1 LAGDAPLV
9 LLIMGAL
16 TSFIFGMGMTVTA
29 CYIFLAIVLAP
40 PLVKA
45 GLDPLAVHLF
55 IMYWGMVSFI
65 TPPVALA
72 SFAAAPLAR
81 CSPFAVG
88 FEAMRMGSIMYFVP
102 FFFVL
107 NPALILQG
115 PAWEILVVT
124 STAVVGIAC
133 IGAALQG
140 YLLGMGRIESTV
152 LGWAT
157 RVVLMAAGLFFAVPG
172 GTRVGIG
179 HLELTLIG
187 LALLAVSL
195 GLFRLQRPQPAL
207 NLQTINREVT

>member
-1 LAGDAPLV
+1 
-9 LLIMGAL
+9 
-16 TSFIFGMGMTVTA
+16 
-29 CYIFLAIVLAP
+29 
-40 PLVKA
+40 
-45 GLDPLAVHLF
+45 
-55 IMYWGMVSFI
+55 
-65 TPPVALA
+65 
-72 SFAAAPLAR
+72 
-81 CSPFAVG
+81 VG

-115 PAWEILVVT
+115 PAWEVVVVT
-124 STAVVGIAC
+124 GTAVIGIAC

-157 RVVLMAAGLFFAVPG
+157 RAVLMAAGLFFAVPG
-172 GTRVGIG
+172 GTRVGLG
-179 HLELTLIG
+179 HLELTLIA

-195 GLFRLQRPQPAL
+195 GLFRLQRPPAL